1 MWSMSHVS
9 KTYRL
14 DRRNGHYR
22 YRRVVPESYQAL
34 LGKKTIIDSLGTT
47 KLSTAI
53 KRRALKDVEYDTLF
67 EQFKHQLEKQA
78 EPPTITHAL
87 ATELVRAFVAR
98 LDEKSAKELAEHPPT
113 SSEERSVRLSDAEEE
128 WASLADPAFLTT
140 HGLPRST
147 FEEVTGGIPYKFDGD
162 VFSYSQFYDLVVR
175 ALRELRRRDIGRLN
189 ADHEQASHDAMF
201 DQKAGGA
208 AGAATQGPGWNN
220 QRSFGDL
227 CADYSAAYS
236 EEAALKGVHKKR
248 VDKVNSAVQF
258 LETAI
263 GSDLSLGEVDYQACQ
278 TFRKLLAR
286 TPSNSAKLY
295 PNLSPQ
301 EAAKAAAQDGR
312 SLLSYVSQSFYLRTL
327 TAILKHGV
335 KLGWLL
341 NAPSDGMQPLVP
353 QSSATEKR
361 RPFSIADL
369 NSIFS
374 APLYTG
380 CVNDKMG
387 FAKPG
392 PDVIRG
398 TRFWVPLIALWT
410 GMRANEICQLDKK
423 AIYQDDGI
431 WVFDLYTNDEKAT
444 VKNKSS
450 RRKFPI
456 HPKLTE
462 FGFLELH
469 AARCKK
475 DSDWLF
481 PDLTPDSYGYRS
493 TKLTRWFDDSF
504 LPKYVEDRNQKSFHS
519 FRHSFR
525 DELRRIEAPSPILRT
540 LCGWQESGAVSDHYG
555 AGYQPKQLIQ
565 WVEKVNFP
573 GFSSDHLGISGT

>member
-1 MWSMSHVS
+1 MWSMSPVS

-22 YRRVVPESYQAL
+22 YRRVVPESYRVL

-47 KLSTAI
+47 KLATAI

-78 EPPTITHAL
+78 EPPTITKVL

-113 SSEERSVRLSDAEEE
+113 SSEELSVRLSDAEEE

-147 FEEVTGGIPYKFDGD
+147 FEEVTSGIAYKFDGD

-175 ALRELRRRDIGRLN
+175 ALRELRRRDIARLR

-201 DQKAGGA
+201 DQKAGGPA
-208 AGAATQGPGWNN
+208 AAATHGPGWNN
-220 QRSFGDL
+220 QRSFSDL

-236 EEAALKGVHKKR
+236 EEATLKGVHKKR
-248 VDKVNSAVQF
+248 VDKVNGAVRF
-258 LETAI
+258 LEVAI
-263 GSDLSLGEVDYQACQ
+263 GSDLSLDEVDYQACQ
-278 TFRKLLAR
+278 AFRKLLAR
-286 TPSNSAKLY
+286 TPSNSSKLY
-295 PNLSPQ
+295 PSMSPR
-301 EAAKAAAQDGR
+301 EAAEAAAKDGR
-312 SLLSYVSQSFYLRTL
+312 SLLSHVSQSFYLRTL
-327 TAILKHGV
+327 TAILKHGT
-335 KLGWLL
+335 KLGWLS
-341 NAPSDGMQPLVP
+341 NVPSEGMQPLVP
-353 QSSATEKR
+353 QAPAAEKR
-361 RPFSIADL
+361 RPFSMDDL

-380 CVNDKMG
+380 CVDDAKG

-392 PDVIRG
+392 PNVIRG

-431 WVFDLYTNDEKAT
+431 WVFDLYTNDEKAL

-450 RRKFPI
+450 RRKFPM
-456 HPKLTE
+456 HPKLIE
-462 FGFLELH
+462 FGLLELH
-469 AARCKK
+469 ATRCEK
-475 DSDWLF
+475 SDDLLF

-504 LPKYVEDRNQKSFHS
+504 LPKYVADRNQKSFHS

-525 DELRRIEAPSPILRT
+525 DELRRIDAPSPILNS
-540 LCGWQESGAVSDHYG
+540 LCGWQESGAISDNYG
-555 AGYQPKQLIQ
+555 SGYKTHQLLK
-565 WVEKVNFP
+565 WVARVEHP
-573 GFSSDHLGISGT
+573 DLCLSHLAA